1 MHQPIR
7 VLFLCE
13 GNADRSQMAEGLLRA
28 RDDQR
33 FEVHS
38 AGVDPRPLDPLAVA
52 AMQEIGIE
60 ISQQS
65 SKHLNDY
72 EDMQFDYVV
81 TLCEQVVGSCLDFAR
96 DGHTLHWYCSDP
108 SYSLGSD
115 TERLAAFRKT
125 RDEIKEHL
133 EAWIEVLP
141 V

>member
-1 MHQPIR
+1 MHHPIR

-13 GNADRSQMAEGLLRA
+13 GDADRSQMAEGLLRA

-52 AMQEIGIE
+52 AMQEVGID
-60 ISQQS
+60 ISQQL

-81 TLCEQVVGSCLDFAR
+81 TLCEQVEDSCLYFAR
-96 DGHTLHWYCSDP
+96 DGQVLHWYCSNPADVT
-108 SYSLGSD
+108 GSD
-115 TERLAAFRKT
+115 ATRMEAFRQA
-125 RDEIKEHL
+125 REEIRLHL
-133 EAWIEVLP
+133 DAWLATVL